1 MVAQWFTYY
10 ALGHL
15 WDMRWWSLVGTVKHK
30 RLEVKCLGNAWRQYP
45 GCQAWGGTGRQM
57 GVESRQSETWSDALA
72 RYLLR
77 WLLWEDKS
85 LGYANGAEGRS
96 QSPTQ
101 ARRDEVET
109 IT

>member
-1 MVAQWFTYY
+1 
-10 ALGHL
+10 
-15 WDMRWWSLVGTVKHK
+15 
-30 RLEVKCLGNAWRQYP
+30 
-45 GCQAWGGTGRQM
+45 M

-77 WLLWEDKS
+77 WLLSKDKS
-85 LGYANGAEGRS
+85 LGYAEGAEGRS
-96 QSPTQ
+96 QSSTQ